1 MIQSVVF
8 SGSFFLSLSSD
19 PNVFKNA
26 SGVSRI
32 VEWVSLSGKSVFPQ
46 DLLPDS
52 GRVSSWMHFLCQGFI
67 PGVWWEF
74 RPSAEKSPK
83 MIRFHRNWR
92 QFSACIVS
100 FRECHLCM
108 QGFKIL
114 TIEHCCVFFFKFHLK
129 ENVQLPFIPRLRI
142 QRSGER
148 PVRFRT
154 SKRNT
159 PLSVFS
165 LAEVHLRV
173 TYVKLLPVM
182 LVLGWDCRNFVDVYS
197 TSSMI
202 H

>member
-1 MIQSVVF
+1 MFSKMFQVFQESWNGFSQWKISFPSRFVARQWKSVVVDALLVPRIY
-8 SGSFFLSLSSD
+8 SRCLVRISPLGREIS
-19 PNVFKNA
+19 KN
-26 SGVSRI
+26 
-32 VEWVSLSGKSVFPQ
+32 
-46 DLLPDS
+46 DS
-52 GRVSSWMHFLCQGFI
+52 I
-67 PGVWWEF
+67 P
-74 RPSAEKSPK
+74 
-83 MIRFHRNWR
+83 RNWR
-92 QFSACIVS
+92 QFSASIVS
-100 FRECHLCM
+100 FRECNLCI

-114 TIEHCCVFFFKFHLK
+114 TIEHCCGFFFKFHLK

-182 LVLGWDCRNFVDVYS
+182 LVFGVRL
-197 TSSMI
+197 
-202 H
+202 

>member
-1 MIQSVVF
+1 MDFPQWKI
-8 SGSFFLSLSSD
+8 SF
-19 PNVFKNA
+19 P
-26 SGVSRI
+26 SRF
-32 VEWVSLSGKSVFPQ
+32 VARQWKSVIV
-46 DLLPDS
+46 DALLVPRIHS
-52 GRVSSWMHFLCQGFI
+52 RCLVRISPLGREIS
-67 PGVWWEF
+67 
-74 RPSAEKSPK
+74 KKK
-83 MIRFHRNWR
+83 MTRFHRNWR
-92 QFSACIVS
+92 QFSASSVS

-114 TIEHCCVFFFKFHLK
+114 TIDHGCVFFFKFHLE
-129 ENVQLPFIPRLRI
+129 ENVQLPFIPQLRI

-182 LVLGWDCRNFVDVYS
+182 LVFGVRL
-197 TSSMI
+197 
-202 H
+202 